1 MGIVQLG
8 YVGVNV
14 SDPAR
19 WEDLATRIVGLQLG
33 DRADDGTLHLRM
45 DEYYHRLILH
55 PHGNDD
61 LAYVGWQVNTPRELD
76 ALVARLE
83 AAGAAVTEGTA
94 EEQAVRKV
102 RRLVRF
108 TDPSGHP
115 FEAFYGPVVMTSAP
129 FVPGR
134 PMSGFKAGPLGVGHV
149 VLMVDDRDE
158 TERFYLDVLGLRISD
173 YGSGPVAFFH
183 CNPRHHSIGIA
194 VRGALPTTKR
204 LRHLMLEMQNLDDV
218 GIAYDLC
225 QAAGVPLTITLGK
238 HSNDFMVSFYVETP
252 SGFALECGWGAR
264 EIDDAT
270 WEVTSYDRGDV
281 WGHQRVPRSEPA
293 EKTNGSRSEDRDV
306 RRPARVA
313 RSR

>member
-8 YVGVNV
+8 YVGVGV
-14 SDPAR
+14 SDLDR

-33 DRADDGTLHLRM
+33 ERAADGTLHLRM

-55 PHGNDD
+55 PSGDD
-61 LAYVGWQVNTPRELD
+61 ELAYVGWQVNTPRELD

-83 AAGAAVTEGTA
+83 GAGVAVTEGTA
-94 EEQAVRKV
+94 EERAVRKV

-108 TDPSGHP
+108 VDPSGHP

-158 TERFYLDVLGLRISD
+158 TERFYLDLLGLRISD

-194 VRGALPTTKR
+194 VRGALPTDKR
-204 LRHLMLEMQNLDDV
+204 LRHLMLEMQHLDDV

-225 QAAGVPLTITLGK
+225 QNAGLPITITLGK
-238 HSNDFMVSFYVETP
+238 HSNDHMVSFYVETP

-281 WGHQRVPRSEPA
+281 WGHQRVPRGEAA